1 MFGCTAKTR
10 LASAGILYDKV
21 ENLVKRN
28 IEALINNSNRSV
40 YVNKEDNYLFN
51 DGNLKKLSEL
61 GY

>member
-1 MFGCTAKTR
+1 KTR